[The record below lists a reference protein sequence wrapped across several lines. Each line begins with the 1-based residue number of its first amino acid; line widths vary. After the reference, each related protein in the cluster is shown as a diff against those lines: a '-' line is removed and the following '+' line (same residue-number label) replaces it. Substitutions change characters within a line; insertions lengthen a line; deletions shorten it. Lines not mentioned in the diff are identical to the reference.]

1 MTAPAVGQQISHY
14 RLERV
19 LGVGGMGQVF
29 LARDQT
35 LDRLVAIKFL
45 SAPQDPDARR
55 RLLAEARAAAALDH
69 PAICT
74 VHAVVHD
81 DEVGDFIV
89 MAYVEGETLSARLTR
104 GPLASSEAIA
114 LMGPLLQ
121 ALGLAHR
128 AGVIHRDIKP
138 QNIVLTP
145 SGLPKLLDFGI
156 AKRVGGPGMA
166 EAATVTLSSTAAGQ
180 VVGTLAYMSPEQA
193 RGQSVDARSDIF
205 SLGCVLYESLTGR
218 RPFDGQNLVEAIGQL
233 LHVDPPAPSI
243 VTPGVTPELDAICAD
258 MLRKVPAERFQ
269 SAEEVLGALRGFAPT
284 QQTPT
289 AEVRAVTE
297 ARPRVR
303 SRWPLAAAGLGG
315 AAVLIAGWLWFGQPA
330 ALDVDPGAL
339 QHFNTGVEKLREG
352 SYTGARL
359 ALMEAV
365 RLSPDFVQA
374 HLRLAEARAEL
385 DDAVGAQEA
394 LLRVNALMS
403 ATGRLPEEDRLRL
416 DAVRSSVLRD
426 HAQATAAYERLADL
440 APGEASRWLDVGRA
454 EEAAGRRVAALA
466 HFDQAVKLDSQY
478 AAAYQRRGVLQSQ
491 GGQSATAIQSLDEA
505 IRLHKVNANLE
516 GEAEATLRKAAV
528 HIARRDLAAASAAL
542 GRVTDIAADPLY
554 VSLRLRAQ
562 FEQARV
568 AQAEGRFDDAERLA
582 RSAADEALGLRMGT
596 IAADGLRSLATAL
609 MAAGRFDD
617 ADAQLVRAIDVAVEQ
632 KARRAEMQARLQRAA
647 LRLAQQRPAE
657 AVDLVDIALPFFT
670 AGRYV
675 RNEAEARSILARAHE
690 SLEQYDQARVLASEV
705 LTLAESLDDPGL
717 IGVSLDNLAG
727 QAERLGQLPEALAVR
742 ERLERLHRDG
752 QDQALLAFDLVNRA
766 DLLIRLGRGA
776 EADDALAE
784 VERAI
789 AAGRKDY
796 ESRRPRMAVLRA
808 LQATMQGRFGQV
820 EALALPVAGADAPRP
835 GDTALVA
842 RVLVEHA
849 RARLGRSRADVTV
862 MAGWPGLAA
871 SPATGRELAYW
882 VAETLLARGR
892 ADLARRVSS
901 DAWSAPAA
909 GNNLELRWRLAAV
922 AAKAGGGPPGSTDAS
937 MRTAARTDLQS
948 LLTQWA
954 VHGQAYSSRADV
966 AALRK
971 GL

>member
-1 MTAPAVGQQISHY
+1 
-14 RLERV
+14 
-19 LGVGGMGQVF
+19 MGQVF
-29 LARDQT
+29 LARDHT
-35 LDRLVAIKFL
+35 LDRPVAIKFL
-45 SAPQDPDARR
+45 SAPQDPGARR

-89 MAYVEGETLSARLTR
+89 MAYVEGETLSARLAR
-104 GPLASSEAIA
+104 GPLAPSEAVA
-114 LMGPLLQ
+114 LMGALLQ

-138 QNIVLTP
+138 QNIVLTS

-156 AKRVGGPGMA
+156 AKRVGGVGMG
-166 EAATVTLSSTAAGQ
+166 EAATATLSSTAVGQ

-205 SLGCVLYESLTGR
+205 SLGCVLYECLTGR

-233 LHVDPPAPSI
+233 LHVDPPLPST
-243 VTPGVTPELDAICAD
+243 VTAGVPAELDAICAD

-269 SAEEVLGALRGFAPT
+269 SAEEVLGALRAFAPT
-284 QQTPT
+284 PLTPPT
-289 AEVRAVTE
+289 GARAVTE
-297 ARPRVR
+297 ARPLGRR
-303 SRWPLAAAGLGG
+303 RWALATAGLGG
-315 AAVLIAGWLWFGQPA
+315 VAVLVTGWLWFGQPPA
-330 ALDVDPGAL
+330 RHVDPGAL

-385 DDAVGAQEA
+385 DDGGGAQEA
-394 LLRVNALMS
+394 LLRVNALMET
-403 ATGRLPEEDRLRL
+403 TGRLPEDDRLRL
-416 DAVRSSVLRD
+416 EAVRSSVLRE
-426 HAQATAAYERLADL
+426 HAQAIEAYQRLADL

-454 EEAAGRRVAALA
+454 EDAAGRRVAALA
-466 HFDQAVKLDSQY
+466 HFERAVTLDSQY
-478 AAAYQRRGVLQSQ
+478 AAAHQRRGVLQSQ
-491 GGQSATAIQSLDEA
+491 GGQSAAAIESLDEA
-505 IRLHKVNANLE
+505 IRLHRINANRE
-516 GEAEATLRKAAV
+516 GEAEAMLRKAAV
-528 HIARRDLAAASAAL
+528 HIARRDLAEASAAL
-542 GRVTDIAADPLY
+542 VRVTDIVADPLY

-609 MAAGRFDD
+609 MAVGRFED
-617 ADAQLVRAIDVAVEQ
+617 ADAQLGRAIDVAVEQ
-632 KARRAEMQARLQRAA
+632 KARRAEMQARLQRAS
-647 LRLAQQRPAE
+647 LRLAQQRPAD
-657 AVDLVDIALPFFT
+657 AIALVETALPFF
-670 AGRYV
+670 AEGRYV
-675 RNEAEARSILARAHE
+675 RNEAEARSVLARAHE

-705 LTLAESLDDPGL
+705 LTLAESLDDPVL

-742 ERLERLHRDG
+742 ERLEQLHRDT
-752 QDQALLAFDLVNRA
+752 QDHALLAFDLVNRA

-808 LQATMQGRFGQV
+808 LQASVQGRFGDV
-820 EALALPVAGADAPRP
+820 EALALSVAGGDAPRP

-849 RARLGRSRADVTV
+849 RARLGRSRADVAV
-862 MAGWPGLAA
+862 IAGWPGQAT

-901 DAWSAPAA
+901 EALSAPAA
-909 GNNLELRWRLAAV
+909 GTNLELRWRLAAV
-922 AAKAGGGPPGSTDAS
+922 AAKAGGGPSDSTDAS
-937 MRTAARTDLQS
+937 MRTDARTDLQS

-954 VHGQAYSSRADV
+954 AQGQSYASRADV

>member
-1 MTAPAVGQQISHY
+1 MTAPAVGQQIGHY
-14 RLERV
+14 RLERI
-19 LGVGGMGQVF
+19 LGTGGMGQVF
-29 LARDQT
+29 LARDRT

-45 SAPQDPDARR
+45 SAPQDEDARR

-74 VHAVVHD
+74 IHAVAHD
-81 DEVGDFIV
+81 DAAGDFIV
-89 MAYVEGETLSARLTR
+89 MAYVEGEPLSQRLTR
-104 GPLASSEAIA
+104 GPLAPSEAVA

-121 ALGLAHR
+121 ALGIAHR

-138 QNIVLTP
+138 HNIMLTP
-145 SGLPKLLDFGI
+145 AGLPKLLDFGI
-156 AKRVGGPGMA
+156 AKRVGPAGMDDVTA
-166 EAATVTLSSTAAGQ
+166 TLSSTAAGQ

-193 RGQSVDARSDIF
+193 RGQSVDARSDLF
-205 SLGCVLYESLTGR
+205 SLGCVLYECLTGR
-218 RPFDGQNLVEAIGQL
+218 RPFGGHNLVEAIGQL
-233 LHVDPPAPSI
+233 LHVDPPLPSS
-243 VTPGVTPELDAICAD
+243 VVSGVPPELDAICAD
-258 MLRKVPAERFQ
+258 LLRKVPAERFQ

-284 QQTPT
+284 QRTSVPE
-289 AEVRAVTE
+289 APAVTDE
-297 ARPRVR
+297 RPHGR
-303 SRWPLAAAGLGG
+303 RWWPVAGAGLVGAAAL
-315 AAVLIAGWLWFGQPA
+315 LAGWLWLGPSPA
-330 ALDVDPGAL
+330 PHVDPGA
-339 QHFNTGVEKLREG
+339 QRHFTNGVEKLREG

-374 HLRLAEARAEL
+374 HLRLAEAKAEL

-394 LLRVNALMS
+394 LLRVNALMES
-403 ATGRLPEEDRLRL
+403 SGRLSEEDQLRL

-426 HAQATAAYERLADL
+426 HAQAIAAYERLADL
-440 APGEASRWLDVGRA
+440 SPGEASRWLDVGRA
-454 EEAAGRRVAALA
+454 EDAAGRRVAALA
-466 HFDQAVKLDSQY
+466 HFEQAVKLDGQY
-478 AAAYQRRGVLQSQ
+478 AAAFQRLGVLQSQ
-491 GGQSATAIQSLDEA
+491 GGQSATALQSLEEA
-505 IRLHKVNANLE
+505 IRLHRVNANLE

-542 GRVTDIAADPLY
+542 DRVTDIAADPLY

-568 AQAEGRFDDAERLA
+568 AQADGRFADAERLA
-582 RSAADEALGLRMGT
+582 RVAADEALGLRMGT

-657 AVDLVDIALPFFT
+657 AVTLVDTALPFFT

-690 SLEQYDQARVLASEV
+690 SLEEYDKARALASEG
-705 LTLAESLDDPGL
+705 LTLAESLDDPVL

-727 QAERLGQLPEALAVR
+727 QAERLGQLPDALAVR
-742 ERLERLHRDG
+742 ERLERLHRDT
-752 QDQALLAFDLVNRA
+752 QDHALLAFDLVNRA
-766 DLLIRLGRGA
+766 DLLIRLGRSA
-776 EADDALAE
+776 EAETALAE
-784 VERAI
+784 VDRAI
-789 AAGRKDY
+789 AGGRTDY
-796 ESRRPRMAVLRA
+796 ESRKPRMAVLRA
-808 LQATMQGRFGQV
+808 LRASVEGRFGDV
-820 EALALPVAGADAPRP
+820 EALALPVAGADTPRP

-849 RARLGRSRADVTV
+849 RARRGRSRTDV
-862 MAGWPGLAA
+862 AAIAAWPGQAA

-882 VAETLLARGR
+882 VATTLLARGR
-892 ADLARRVSS
+892 ADLAWRVSHE
-901 DAWSAPAA
+901 AWSAPAA
-909 GNNLELRWRLAAV
+909 RTNLELRWRLAAV
-922 AAKAGGGPPGSTDAS
+922 ATRAAGGPPDGSGAS
-937 MRTAARTDLQS
+937 MRTAARADLQS

-954 VHGQAYSSRADV
+954 AHGQAYGTRADV
-966 AALRK
+966 AELRK